1 MANTRTSISKGGNG
15 VQVKEMEEM
24 EAVDL
29 GLKDGAREGVIS
41 TLTRTLSD
49 IQVLYVK
56 TLNVHWN
63 IVDPNFYGIH
73 ILLDEQY
80 NALKEA
86 GDQVAER
93 IRSYGSPVIG
103 SMSDFLAH
111 TGLKEKKGAAIVEVA
126 ELHDLVDDHEA
137 VIRQLRA
144 DIDACADKYGDQGAA
159 DLLTAQ
165 LQDHQK
171 MAWMLRASLP
181 HR

>member
-1 MANTRTSISKGGNG
+1 MANTRTSSKGSNG
-15 VQVKEMEEM
+15 VQTKEMET
-24 EAVDL
+24 VDL
-29 GLKDGAREGVIS
+29 GLKDDALEGVIS
-41 TLTRTLSD
+41 ILTRTLSD
-49 IQVLYVK
+49 TQVLYVK

-111 TGLKEKKGAAIVEVA
+111 TTLKEKKGAGMVEVA
-126 ELHDLVDDHEA
+126 ALHDLVADHEA
-137 VIRQLRA
+137 VIRRLRE
-144 DIDACADKYGDQGAA
+144 DIDSCSEDYGDEGAA
-159 DLLTAQ
+159 DLLIAQ
-165 LQDHQK
+165 LQVHQK
-171 MAWMLRASLP
+171 MAWMLRASMP
-181 HR
+181 H